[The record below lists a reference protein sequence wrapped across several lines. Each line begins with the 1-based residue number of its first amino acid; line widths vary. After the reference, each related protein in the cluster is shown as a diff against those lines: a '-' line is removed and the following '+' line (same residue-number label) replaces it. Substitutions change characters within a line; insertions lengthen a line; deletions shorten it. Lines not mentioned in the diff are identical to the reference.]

1 MSDQNTQ
8 QLNAPTSDLLSD
20 IRSIMGADGSLA
32 KICKFLVRIV
42 PSSGQLTQVLNS
54 GGKGGLLRD
63 MIYLCE
69 TAEFPGRAF
78 NNLDG
83 VRYYGP
89 SFKMPY
95 QSSYE
100 DTNLVFICRDEMYE
114 RQVFDDWM
122 ELINPTNTFDFEYK
136 DNYTAEIQIFK
147 LDDVYHE
154 PTYAFS
160 LLKAH
165 PILVN
170 PQQVTWSDDQFLRIG
185 VTFTY
190 HWWTR
195 KGLDTQ
201 EGTWA
206 DGNFANLV
214 RAAQ

>member
-1 MSDQNTQ
+1 MSDQKTQ
-8 QLNAPTSDLLSD
+8 QLNAPYSELLSD
-20 IRSIMGADGSLA
+20 VKSVLGDKGGPS
-32 KICKFLVRIV
+32 KICKFLVRII
-42 PSSGQLTQVLNS
+42 PSSGQLTQVFSS
-54 GGKGGLLRD
+54 GGKNGLRYDLT
-63 MIYLCE
+63 YLCE
-69 TAEFPGRAF
+69 TVEYPGRSF

-95 QSSYE
+95 QSNYE
-100 DTNLVFICRDEMYE
+100 DLNMVFICRDEMYE

-122 ELINPTNTFDFEYK
+122 ELINPSNTFDFEYK
-136 DNYTAEIQIFK
+136 DNYTCEVQIFK
-147 LDDVYHE
+147 MDNFHE
-154 PTYAFS
+154 PQYAFS

-170 PQQVTWSDDQFLRIG
+170 PQQVTWSDEQFLRLGI
-185 VTFTY
+185 TFTY

-195 KGLDTQ
+195 KGLDKQ

-206 DGNFANLV
+206 GGNFANLV